1 MGRAG
6 PSLVYEVSFEEARE
20 RRLHDRRAGERRM
33 AHENPKLGLDPLFAA
48 TLVNHIAA
56 PERAIG
62 NNYRTQRALGAGVV
76 INLNA

>member
-1 MGRAG
+1 
-6 PSLVYEVSFEEARE
+6 
-20 RRLHDRRAGERRM
+20 M